1 MDKYSTLNEMQRQ
14 AVFQTEGPVLI
25 LAGAGSGK
33 TRVLTHRIAYLIE
46 EIGVPPYYILAITFT
61 NKAAQEMRE
70 RVDSLIGEAA
80 KDVWISTFHSCCLR
94 ILRYHGDRLGYASG
108 FTIYDPEDQK
118 AVIRRIMKEMNL
130 NEKLFT
136 PRSVLAAIS
145 GAKNEMVGPD
155 EYARAAHGD
164 YSKEMISRMYKEY
177 QQELLRNQAMDF
189 DDILVKCVELFAL
202 NPDLLER
209 YQEKFRYIMVDE
221 YQDTNTVQ
229 YRLIRQLSGMFG
241 NICVVGDDDQSIY
254 KFRGANIRNIL
265 DFEKDFPDACVIR
278 LEENYRSTQNILN
291 AANEV
296 IRNNAERKS
305 KTLWTQNPAG
315 DKIQVYAADDEAGEA
330 AYISGQM
337 KSMHQ
342 CGRPYRDMAILIR
355 TNAQSRALEEQ
366 FLHENIPY
374 RLYAGIPFY
383 QRREIKDLL
392 CYLRLIVNDKDYV
405 ASQRIINVP
414 KRGIGDTTEEKLRM
428 AASDREMGITEVIR
442 NIAEFPELSR
452 AASKLRDFS
461 DMILEYRE
469 RIQDP
474 ECSLTELLDSLIT
487 QISYLEY
494 LREDEP
500 EKLDDRKEN
509 IDELRNRIE
518 AYEEEAP
525 EPSLAGL
532 IEELSLVAA
541 IDAFEEDADTVSIMT
556 LHSAKGLEFPIVF
569 MAGMEDGLFPSYMSI
584 TSGKEEDIEE
594 ERRLCYVGITR
605 AKEKLYMTYAMTRRI
620 HGMQE
625 ANKPSRFLKELPEA
639 LLEKQEGPRRQMAMQ
654 RRSESMGAASNRTEN
669 GRMFVRQFRNES
681 LEQQKQRMMGH
692 PVMDVKKET
701 KQNWKVGD
709 RVSHRKF
716 GLGVIEDVQPL
727 NADCQ
732 VTVQFV
738 KVGTKKLIAGLAGL
752 KKQE

>member
-1 MDKYSTLNEMQRQ
+1 
-14 AVFQTEGPVLI
+14 
-25 LAGAGSGK
+25 
-33 TRVLTHRIAYLIE
+33 
-46 EIGVPPYYILAITFT
+46 
-61 NKAAQEMRE
+61 
-70 RVDSLIGEAA
+70 
-80 KDVWISTFHSCCLR
+80 
-94 ILRYHGDRLGYASG
+94 
-108 FTIYDPEDQK
+108 
-118 AVIRRIMKEMNL
+118 
-130 NEKLFT
+130 
-136 PRSVLAAIS
+136 
-145 GAKNEMVGPD
+145 
-155 EYARAAHGD
+155 
-164 YSKEMISRMYKEY
+164 
-177 QQELLRNQAMDF
+177 
-189 DDILVKCVELFAL
+189 
-202 NPDLLER
+202 
-209 YQEKFRYIMVDE
+209 
-221 YQDTNTVQ
+221 
-229 YRLIRQLSGMFG
+229 
-241 NICVVGDDDQSIY
+241 
-254 KFRGANIRNIL
+254 
-265 DFEKDFPDACVIR
+265 
-278 LEENYRSTQNILN
+278 
-291 AANEV
+291 
-296 IRNNAERKS
+296 
-305 KTLWTQNPAG
+305 
-315 DKIQVYAADDEAGEA
+315 
-330 AYISGQM
+330 
-337 KSMHQ
+337 
-342 CGRPYRDMAILIR
+342 
-355 TNAQSRALEEQ
+355 
-366 FLHENIPY
+366 
-374 RLYAGIPFY
+374 
-383 QRREIKDLL
+383 
-392 CYLRLIVNDKDYV
+392 
-405 ASQRIINVP
+405 
-414 KRGIGDTTEEKLRM
+414 
-428 AASDREMGITEVIR
+428 
-442 NIAEFPELSR
+442 
-452 AASKLRDFS
+452 
-461 DMILEYRE
+461 MILEYRE
-469 RIQDP
+469 QIQDP

-487 QISYLEY
+487 RISYLEY

-541 IDAFEEDADTVSIMT
+541 IDAFEEEADTVSIMT

-569 MAGMEDGLFPSYMSI
+569 MAGMEDGLFPGYMSI

-654 RRSESMGAASNRTEN
+654 RRSESMGAASNRAEN

-701 KQNWKVGD
+701 LQNWKVGD